1 MFATP
6 GSLQPN
12 SGDFQLVKRTITF
25 TGDQEVACVS
35 IPITNDSTHEPPEDF
50 IVDLETPHNVEKGEP
65 SMATVTI
72 IDDDG
77 MAIHS

>member
-1 MFATP
+1 MHALTQCI
-6 GSLQPN
+6 SY
-12 SGDFQLVKRTITF
+12 F
-25 TGDQEVACVS
+25 TLESELDQEVACVS
-35 IPITNDSTHEPPEDF
+35 IPITSDSTHEPPEDF